1 MKQRTQ
7 IEGFWEDAQG
17 NMTPEAKVKDIDKL
31 RDDVV
36 RELFAQAEATHQAL
50 AAFKAHAL
58 EDVAAFVSTSATQ
71 YEAEIGGTKGNVTLY
86 TYDGRYKLQRA
97 MQETIAFDEGL
108 QAAKALIDECIT
120 VWAVGSNDN
129 IRVLVNHA
137 FQVDKEGNVST
148 GRILSLRRIDI
159 KDAKWLNAMR
169 AIGDS
174 MKSVSSKAYIRFYV
188 RNDATG
194 EYLPLALNIAAV

>member
-1 MKQRTQ
+1 MSIKTPPL
-7 IEGFWEDAQG
+7 GYWEDSQG
-17 NMTPEAKVKDIDKL
+17 NMVPEAKVKDIDKL
-31 RDDVV
+31 RDQVV
-36 RELFAQAEATHQAL
+36 HELFVKAAFTHKAL
-50 AAFKAHAL
+50 AVFKSHAL

-71 YEAEIGGTKGNVTLY
+71 YDVDIGGTKGNVTLY
-86 TYDGRYKLQRA
+86 TYDGRYKLVRA
-97 MQETIAFDEGL
+97 MQETIAFDESL

-120 VWAVGSNDN
+120 LWAKSSSDN

-148 GRILSLRRIDI
+148 SRILSLRRIEITDT
-159 KDAKWLNAMR
+159 KWLNAMR

-174 MKSVSSKAYIRFYV
+174 MKTVSSKAYIRFYF
-188 RNDATG
+188 RDDATG